1 MSFIQIDQEF
11 MVETDTTLNNNGED
25 FMGETDEKTVPFSN
39 KSKRS
44 MTLVDTEDISAGED
58 YFSPLKRFQT
68 CYSQSQYEWS
78 LSDNILLYTI
88 DPRFYEHGF

>member
-1 MSFIQIDQEF
+1 MSFFQIDQEF
-11 MVETDTTLNNNGED
+11 MVETDTTLNNTGED

-39 KSKRS
+39 NSKRS

-58 YFSPLKRFQT
+58 YFSPLKRLQT

-78 LSDNILLYTI
+78 LSDNMLLYTVH
-88 DPRFYEHGF
+88 PSFYEHGF